1 MKILIVDDKYFV
13 RFKLN
18 AILSKADYKVF
29 EAENGEQAIRI
40 FEREKPDLVLLD
52 IIMPVLD
59 GISAL
64 KIIMSKNPQAKIVML
79 TSLSEQVIIDET
91 TALGAKETI
100 FKPFDDKII
109 LNVVRKYTS

>member
-1 MKILIVDDKYFV
+1 MDDKYYV

-18 AILSKADYKVF
+18 ALLSKADYKVV
-29 EAENGEQAIRI
+29 EAENGEQAIRAY
-40 FEREKPDLVLLD
+40 EREKPDLVFLD

-64 KIIMSKNPQAKIVML
+64 KIIMEKHPEAIVVML
-79 TSLSEQVIIDET
+79 TSLSEQVIVDET

-109 LNVVRKYTS
+109 LDVIKKYSI